1 MDAPEEIKTRLDIVD
16 LIADYLTLKPAGSG
30 AFKACCPFHQ
40 EKTPSFYVSRPRQ
53 SWHCFGCDTGG
64 DHFSFV
70 EKMEGLDFR
79 EALELLASKTGVT
92 LPEFDKEKST
102 ARKRLYEVNDLAV
115 KFFRGALATRP
126 DAEHAREYLK
136 KRGIDHLT
144 EDLFKLGYAPAGWS
158 TLSDALMQKGV
169 TADELI
175 RAGLSSPRQQG
186 GSGVYDR
193 FRDRITFPIADI
205 HGNIVGLTSRILSDS
220 KTEAKYVNTPETAI
234 YRKSAVLY
242 GLDKAKGEIRR
253 GDLAVI
259 VEGNMDVIA
268 SHQFGIANVVAS
280 SGTALTGE
288 QLKLLKRFTTN
299 LAIAFDADAAGQAAT
314 VRGLDAAR
322 ALDFNIKIITLPPD
336 AGKDPDD
343 AVRKN
348 PQIWKDAI
356 KNAAGIMEWIYRGA
370 FKNRHAENPEDKKQI
385 AKDVLAEIKRI
396 ADPVE
401 RDHWL
406 KRLARDLGASE
417 SALQEAMG
425 RSSNTTRTTQH
436 APPSPP
442 PNKLTPNQLTSSPP
456 PHNQELDIE
465 RQFMAFLV
473 FRAHFVELAAGEFD
487 VKPEEF
493 VNDDLSTLYKEL
505 KNLYTQPH
513 INTSPDYSG
522 QTIRLPAGLTPAQT
536 TTFQALAFL
545 AEREFEGQ
553 SMDAMERDF
562 KQSVALFRQNRK
574 ARMRKHL
581 EDEMREAE
589 RIGATARISEL
600 LKQFDQWR

>member
-79 EALELLASKTGVT
+79 EALELLAQKSGVT

-158 TLSDALMQKGV
+158 AMSDALIQKGV

-175 RAGLSSPRQQG
+175 RAGLSSPRPSG
-186 GSGVYDR
+186 GGIYDR
-193 FRDRITFPIADI
+193 FRDRIVFPIADI
-205 HGNIVGLTSRILSDS
+205 HGNIVGFTSRILTDS

-234 YRKSAVLY
+234 YRKSSVLY

-253 GDLAVI
+253 ADLAVI

-280 SGTALTGE
+280 SGTALTAE
-288 QLKLLKRFTTN
+288 QLSLLKRFTTN
-299 LAIAFDADAAGQAAT
+299 LAIAFDADLAGQAAT
-314 VRGLDAAR
+314 LRGLDLAR
-322 ALDFNIKIITLPPD
+322 AQDFSIKIITLPPD

-356 KNAAGIMEWIYRGA
+356 KNAASIMEWIYRSA
-370 FKNRHAENPEDKKQI
+370 FKNRHTEKPEDKKQI
-385 AKDVLAEIKRI
+385 ARDVLVEIKRI

-406 KRLARDLGASE
+406 KRLAHDLGVSE
-417 SALQEAMG
+417 SALTEALS
-425 RSSNTTRTTQH
+425 RSSSAARP
-436 APPSPP
+436 APHVSSPA
-442 PNKLTPNQLTSSPP
+442 NKLTPNQLISSPP

-465 RQFMAFLV
+465 RQLVAFLA
-473 FRAHFVELAAGEFD
+473 FRPRFIQLAAAETNLQ
-487 VKPEEF
+487 PEEF
-493 VNDDLSTLYKEL
+493 VNEDLSTLYKTL
-505 KNLYTQPH
+505 KNLYSPPH
-513 INTSPDYSG
+513 NNTSPDLSD
-522 QTIRLPAGLTPAQT
+522 QTIRLPAGLAPAQT
-536 TTFQALAFL
+536 TTFQAMAFL

-553 SMDAMERDF
+553 TMDALEKEFRRC
-562 KQSVALFRQNRK
+562 VGLFRQNRK

-589 RIGATARISEL
+589 RVGDSARISEL
-600 LKQFDQWR
+600 LKEFDQWR